1 MVSCFLRDG
10 SECGGTTPS
19 ATLVPSVCR
28 RRFPQ
33 DSIQYAKTTRATGRE
48 LRNGMIGALFHLR
61 RTGRQNPMLLQ
72 RYIEGSKRFNNE
84 ACCLFYIFYTLQSF
98 HPVVARS
105 RLKSTSPVEAA
116 RDFTPAYPNAVQG
129 CVCRRCLK
137 APAST
142 TSFRNARCDCTRPGT
157 IDTAWVLANGC
168 PRTVSR
174 IAILFPEKSVV
185 SNVFILR
192 IQVDSSSLRRVYT
205 ASHKESSMATSVEYT
220 SIQPCQSSV
229 KGTIGSK

>member
-10 SECGGTTPS
+10 SECGGTTPP

-137 APAST
+137 APASIRKT
-142 TSFRNARCDCTRPGT
+142 WSLTFSSCEFKWIVVHCDECTPRPT
-157 IDTAWVLANGC
+157 RKAQW
-168 PRTVSR
+168 
-174 IAILFPEKSVV
+174 
-185 SNVFILR
+185 LR
-192 IQVDSSSLRRVYT
+192 QLST
-205 ASHKESSMATSVEYT
+205 H
-220 SIQPCQSSV
+220 QSSHA
-229 KGTIGSK
+229 SPQ